1 MGLGRLAGISIVLLL
16 ILAASTASS
25 SPSLLEDRVSDV
37 LIRVDDD
44 PAAGVVL
51 SLTVADLHEGLGGG
65 ATLLLDD

>member
-1 MGLGRLAGISIVLLL
+1 MGRLAGISIVLLL

-25 SPSLLEDRVSDV
+25 SHSLLEDRVSDV
-37 LIRVDDD
+37 LIRVDDV
-44 PAAGVVL
+44 AAGVVL

>member
-37 LIRVDDD
+37 LIRLDDD
-44 PAAGVVL
+44 AAEEAVL